1 MNFSLENLFSALSGM
16 NSGGTSAPYTSVS
29 SPTGGMPIGTNPSM
43 QQPGMT
49 GGSNFN
55 PQGTWQGNM
64 TPQQPQ
70 NSQQGMGLQGMFKD
84 IMGRAPAI
92 YRAMQTRPGA
102 PPMASFMNGMN
113 QGMRPNATGRY

>member
-16 NSGGTSAPYTSVS
+16 SSGGTSSPYTSVS
-29 SPTGGMPIGTNPSM
+29 NPTGNVPSSTSPSM
-43 QQPGMT
+43 QQPMQRGT
-49 GGSNFN
+49 SNFN

-70 NSQQGMGLQGMFKD
+70 NPQQGTGLTGMFRD

-92 YRAMQTRPGA
+92 YNAMKTSPGA

-113 QGMRPNATGRY
+113 RGMMPNGTGRY